1 MRQCGFLIFWLGV
14 AISDSRN
21 CLQHYRA
28 TNYFNADDLCHLNDC
43 LKVKLI
49 MPNNNAHAEAEAIA
63 DEFGFFDDWEDRYQM
78 LIDQGRKL
86 APIPEKYRRDDFRLR
101 GCQSVVYFVAERDS
115 GDKITFM
122 AQSDAAIVQ
131 GLVALLLRVYP
142 GRTAKE
148 ILETEPDFLG
158 KIGLDSHLSAT
169 RKNGLASML
178 NAIKMAASLQD

>member
-1 MRQCGFLIFWLGV
+1 
-14 AISDSRN
+14 
-21 CLQHYRA
+21 
-28 TNYFNADDLCHLNDC
+28 
-43 LKVKLI
+43 
-49 MPNNNAHAEAEAIA
+49 MPINNAIAEAEAIT

-86 APIPEKYRRDDFRLR
+86 APIPEKYQHDDFRLR
-101 GCQSVVYFVAERDS
+101 GCQSVVYFVAEREPD
-115 GDKITFM
+115 DKITFM

-131 GLVALLLRVYP
+131 GLVALLLRVYS

-148 ILETEPDFLG
+148 ILETEPDFLQ

-178 NAIKMAASLQD
+178 NAIKTAASLQD